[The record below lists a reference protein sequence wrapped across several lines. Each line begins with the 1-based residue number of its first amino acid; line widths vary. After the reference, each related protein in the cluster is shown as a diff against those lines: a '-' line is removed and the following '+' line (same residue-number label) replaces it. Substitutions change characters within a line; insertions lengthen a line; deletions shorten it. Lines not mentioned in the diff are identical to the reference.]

1 MKTRKKESSEQGVQ
15 LKDYYNKNN
24 LKLSEKR
31 IQELLTKYT
40 VTADIKQKL
49 E

>member
-1 MKTRKKESSEQGVQ
+1 MKTRKKENSKQGVH

-40 VTADIKQKL
+40 ITADTKQKL